1 MQTSF
6 ERKKL
11 VLVLLRDI
19 VTKCVAE
26 DLHVSKSKR
35 KATFFLEEAVGVSLR
50 SGNATEV
57 AEEASELLT
66 EVKPL
71 VSMEEYANMIACAS
85 KKRKRGLLAAG
96 LSNSHRALAM
106 IAKKKRT

>member
-26 DLHVSKSKR
+26 DFHVSKS

-96 LSNSHRALAM
+96 LSNSHRALVM